1 MQTTAMSYDR
11 GVWRATT
18 GERAELH
25 TEPHWCDVVTVRAVI
40 DGGRRAHI
48 EFKSGAQLTVPTHLL
63 KEHR

>member
-1 MQTTAMSYDR
+1 MSYVH
-11 GVWRATT
+11 GVWQPDT
-18 GERAELH
+18 GELAELH
-25 TEPHWCDVVTVRAVI
+25 TEPAWRDVVTVRAVI

>member
-1 MQTTAMSYDR
+1 MIRS
-11 GVWRATT
+11 GIWEPGG
-18 GERAELH
+18 GECAELH
-25 TEPHWCDVVTVRAVI
+25 TEPRWCDVVTVRAII